1 MDRCDLLRFIRED
14 GLELLLLA
22 CPDAVVVVGDG
33 DCILL
38 YGGASEGLFGYVPAA
53 VLGGGAEQLFAPG
66 EYERVR
72 RALEEEGAVQAL
84 AVRARRATGEE
95 FPASV
100 SAARLSNRYGASALA
115 LFVRDRTAE
124 AALERELWERNERL
138 RALVLDL
145 NEVACRDPLTGLLH
159 RAAAFERAEE
169 AFVAAWAEERPFGV
183 ILFDLDHFK
192 GINDVYGHLFGDR
205 ALREA
210 AKAIVAHTRRGDI
223 VGRFGGEEFVAF
235 LPGADRAAAAAVAER
250 VRADLERRRLEVDGM
265 RLAVTLSAG
274 VAAVPECAATLADAV
289 HVADL
294 RLLAAKRLGRNRV
307 VAEEPAAG
315 SEAA

>member
-1 MDRCDLLRFIRED
+1 MDQCDLLRFIRED
-14 GLELLLLA
+14 GFELLLLG
-22 CPDAVVVVGDG
+22 CPDGVVVVGEG
-33 DCILL
+33 DCVLL
-38 YGGASEGLFGYVPAA
+38 YGGGSEELFGYEPPA
-53 VLGGGAEQLFAPG
+53 VLGGPAAQLFAPG
-66 EYERVR
+66 EYERLR

-84 AVRARRATGEE
+84 AVRARRANGEE

-100 SAARLSNRYGASALA
+100 SAGRLSDRYGGGGVA

-138 RALVLDL
+138 RAMVVDL
-145 NEVACRDPLTGLLH
+145 NEAACRDPLTGLLH
-159 RAAAFERAEE
+159 RAAALERAEE
-169 AFVAAWAEERPFGV
+169 LFLSVRAERRPFGV

-235 LPGADRAAAAAVAER
+235 LPGADKAAAAAVAER
-250 VRADLERRRLEVDGM
+250 VRADLEQRQLEVDGV

-307 VAEEPAAG
+307 VAEEPAGG